1 MSIFSRLFRRFK
13 RKRRRN
19 PYREYREYSE
29 YMEMPEESYY
39 GNVDTIEDPLSIK
52 NHVVN
57 LCEQMIDISRELDDV
72 RHEYEQVTAYLND
85 IQIVE
90 GLEGP
95 QKKELEEVATQ
106 VTKLVKA
113 RNDYLNAEQKISDD
127 VFNQMEEMEAELPK
141 IIRRLKV
148 NEADLEAVKHDLNYL
163 ASEKVEWSVIHHER
177 EEELAQLRKL
187 SMIVLLSFG
196 SLALLILL
204 LSMTFKWDLLP
215 ITIVAL
221 LATVAATYV
230 MIRMQE
236 CNKDMKQSDVN
247 QNYIISLENRIK
259 IKYVNAKNAVDYTCN
274 RFHVKNSKEL
284 SYNYEQYIE
293 ICKEREKFKQTN
305 EELEYYKNRL
315 VRIMRG
321 LNLYDARVW
330 LNYANAIIDKHEMVE
345 VKHELFTRR
354 QFLRSRIDYNLAAI
368 ADMKTDVDL
377 YVDKLGSKS
386 ANIRAI
392 VNKVEELNKGL
403 NGL

>member
-1 MSIFSRLFRRFK
+1 MSILGRFFGIFK
-13 RKRRRN
+13 KKKRRRI
-19 PYREYREYSE
+19 YREY
-29 YMEMPEESYY
+29 MEVPEESFY
-39 GNVDTIEDPLSIK
+39 GTVDTMEDPLSIK

-85 IQIVE
+85 IQTVE

-106 VTKLVKA
+106 LSKLVTA
-113 RNDYLNAEQKISDD
+113 RNDYLNAEQKISDE
-127 VFNQMEEMEAELPK
+127 VFNQMEENEAELPS

-148 NEADLEAVKHDLNYL
+148 NEADLEAVKHDLNFL
-163 ASEKVEWSVIHHER
+163 ASEKVEWSVVRHER
-177 EEELAQLRKL
+177 EEELEQLRRL
-187 SMIVLLSFG
+187 SRILLLAFG
-196 SLALLILL
+196 GLAILVLL
-204 LSMTFKWDLLP
+204 LSMTFEWELLP

-221 LATVAATYV
+221 FATLAAAYV
-230 MIRMQE
+230 ILRMQE
-236 CNKDMKQSDVN
+236 CNKDIKQSDVN

-274 RFHVKNSKEL
+274 RFHVKGSKEL
-284 SYNYEQYIE
+284 TYNYEQYIE

-305 EELEYYKNRL
+305 EELEYFKNRL
-315 VRIMRG
+315 VRIMRN

-330 LNYANAIIDKHEMVE
+330 LNYANAIIDRHEMVE
-345 VKHELFTRR
+345 LKHELFSRR
-354 QFLRSRIDYNLAAI
+354 QFLRGRIDYNLAAI

-377 YVDKLGSKS
+377 YVDKLGDKS

-403 NGL
+403 VKL